1 MKNIFSLLLLA
12 LIVVSCKDNGQNSEK
27 ETVVEETSE
36 IAYVSFGDKI
46 EADKAIDATDMAEKF
61 KSMQVGDSLSS
72 KMIAKVDEVCQAKG
86 CWMRLDLGND
96 EQVMVKFKDYGFF
109 MPKNIAGKDVIIN
122 GKAYV
127 TEVSV
132 EEQRH
137 YLEDAGKS
145 AEEIAAITEPKKTY
159 SFEADGVLLIEE

>member
-1 MKNIFSLLLLA
+1 MKNIFSLLLVVL
-12 LIVVSCKDNGQNSEK
+12 LVVSCKNNEQNTD
-27 ETVVEETSE
+27 TVEVESNE
-36 IAYVSFGDKI
+36 IAYASFGDQI
-46 EADKAIDATDMAEKF
+46 EADNAFDASEMAEKF
-61 KSMQVGDSLSS
+61 KTMQVGDSLTS
-72 KMIAKVDEVCQAKG
+72 KMTAKVDEVCQAKG
-86 CWMRLDLGND
+86 CWMLLDIGDD

-145 AEEIAAITEPKKTY
+145 EDEIAAIIEPKKTY